1 MKGIASIILLIIVIT
16 IFVGGYFLYQS
27 QPKIRSLVE
36 SKLNIS
42 LPKEDVVISP
52 LSLARDQERREGVK
66 VISDTIFQYTS
77 ENKGLLP
84 KDFPLEETC
93 IGTSSD
99 CYNLKMIVVP
109 IFIDE
114 IPMDPQTGT
123 EENTGFTTFKGEDGR
138 VVVRV
143 KGENG
148 GVFEIV
154 R

>member
-1 MKGIASIILLIIVIT
+1 MKGIASILLLILVIGV
-16 IFVGGYFLYQS
+16 FVGGYFLYQS
-27 QPKIRSLVE
+27 QPQVRSFIE
-36 SKLNIS
+36 SSLNIS
-42 LPKEDVVISP
+42 LPKEDVVIGP

-66 VISDTIFQYTS
+66 LISDTIVQYTS
-77 ENKGLLP
+77 EKKGLPP
-84 KDFPLEETC
+84 KDFPTEEKC
-93 IGTSSD
+93 IGTGSD
-99 CYNLKMIVVP
+99 CYNLKAILVP

-138 VVVRV
+138 IVVRV

-148 GVFEIV
+148 GVFEMV